1 MTMTPYVSMP
11 NSFRRALRA
20 RNPLIGCWASLANNI
35 TTEILGYA
43 GFDWLLIDGEHAPND
58 WASFIGQL
66 QALKDSSSAPV
77 VRPQWG
83 EPVIIKRLLDIGF
96 YNFLMPYIESAD
108 EARALVEATRYPP
121 QGIRGVGTVHRSI
134 KYGYVPDYFT
144 RINDEISVVV
154 QIESRKGVE
163 NVEAIAAVEGV
174 DGLFIGPS
182 DLSAD
187 YGVLGQ
193 ITHPE
198 VVRAMER
205 VVAAGRVAGKAVGIL
220 TSEKDARRYLD
231 MGMTMVAVGGDVG
244 IFKSATKALAD
255 RFKTEGV

>member
-1 MTMTPYVSMP
+1 MTTTPYVSMP
-11 NSFRRALRA
+11 NSFRRDLRA
-20 RNPLIGCWASLANNI
+20 RKKLIGCWASLASNI

-58 WASFIGQL
+58 WNSFIAQL
-66 QALKDSSSAPV
+66 QALKDSPSAPV
-77 VRPQWG
+77 VRPQWA

-96 YNFLMPYIESAD
+96 FNFLMPYIESA
-108 EARALVEATRYPP
+108 EQAHALVAATRYPP
-121 QGIRGVGTVHRSI
+121 HGIRGVGTVHRSI

-144 RINDEISVVV
+144 RVNEDISVVV

-163 NVEAIAAVEGV
+163 NVAAIAAVDGV

-193 ITHPE
+193 VTHPE
-198 VVRAMER
+198 VVRAIET
-205 VVAAGRVAGKAVGIL
+205 VVAAGNAAGKAVGIL

-244 IFKSATKALAD
+244 IFKSASKALAD
-255 RFKTEGV
+255 RFKTDGA